1 MISEQSYD
9 PYNFA
14 KLRHVGPS
22 AKEVTEMLEVV
33 GYSSFDHLIDT
44 VLPSRLKDLH
54 LGDDPLPEL
63 GEPLTEAELPEDL
76 QKLIGENQT
85 FTSLIG
91 MGFYGTITP
100 PVLIRNILE
109 NPAWYTAY
117 TPYQPEIS
125 QGRLEVLLNFQTIV
139 SDLTGLNCAN
149 ASLLDEASAGAEAMA
164 MAYRVSR
171 SKSNKFFVGSWCH
184 PQTKAVIRTRARPL
198 GIEIIEG
205 CPFEDLVPSEVFGAL
220 FQYPGT
226 FGNLSDFSSLTEEL
240 KKNKAISIFATD
252 LMALTL
258 LKEPAAFGAD
268 ICIGSTQR
276 FGMPLGFGGP
286 HAAFISTTM
295 KYVRQLPG
303 RIVGVS
309 KDSRGKLALRLALQ
323 TREQHIRRQKA
334 TSNICTAQVLPAVVA
349 SLYGVLHGPIG
360 LEAIAKGIHGRTV
373 WLKQK
378 LESSGFKVN
387 QETFFDTISVEVED
401 ALQIHSKGLA
411 NEINFR
417 KIDDNL
423 IGISLDETTTS
434 NVLKKVCSSFGIEVT
449 SEELQSMDPSSL
461 NAISSSFARVS
472 EFMQNPVFNMNR
484 SEAAMTRYIRQLA
497 DRDLALDRTMIPL
510 GSCTMKLNAT
520 TEMAPITQPQLTN
533 IHPYVPDDQVGGYKK
548 LIEDLCK
555 RLCLIT
561 GFDGFSVQP
570 NSGAQG
576 EFAGLMAIK
585 GYHNSIGEGQRDIVL
600 IPKSAHGTNAA
611 SAVLAGMKVI
621 EIDTNDDGTI
631 DVDHMRT
638 LVSENAK
645 NISAVMVTY
654 PSTHGV
660 FEGSI
665 TEVCQLIHEV
675 GGQVY
680 LDGANLN
687 AMVGILRP
695 GDIGADVSH
704 LNLHKTFCIP
714 HGGGGPG
721 VGPIGVKSHL
731 IPFLPGDPLE
741 GDDSSAVSATKYG
754 SALVLVISWAFIKLM
769 AGKGLALA
777 TKLAIL
783 NANYLTKRLREKY
796 EICYSG
802 NEGLVGHECIVDT
815 RVSIEGTD
823 LVIDDIAKRLI
834 DNGFHPPTMSFPV
847 AGTLMVEPT
856 ESEPKAELDRFI
868 NAMLAIADEI
878 QAIKDGVIDKENNPL
893 INAPHT
899 LEDLVGEWDRPYS
912 REEGCLPVGAFR
924 PDRYWTPVNR
934 VDNVF
939 GDRNLVCTRNF

>member
-1 MISEQSYD
+1 MIAEESYE

-14 KLRHVGPS
+14 KLRHAGPS
-22 AKEVTEMLEVV
+22 AKEITEMLEVV
-33 GYSSFDHLIDT
+33 GYSNLDHLIDA
-44 VLPSRLKDLH
+44 VLPSRLRDLH
-54 LGDDPLPEL
+54 LGNNPLPEL
-63 GEPLTEAELPEDL
+63 GEPLTEVELPEDL
-76 QKLIGENQT
+76 QKFIGDNQIY
-85 FTSLIG
+85 TSLIG

-139 SDLTGLNCAN
+139 SDLTGLGCAN

-164 MAYRVSR
+164 MAYRISR
-171 SKSNKFFVGSWCH
+171 SKSNKFFVGTWCH
-184 PQTKAVIRTRARPL
+184 PQTKAVIKTRAKPL

-205 CPFEDLVPSEVFGAL
+205 CPFEDLIPSEVFGAI

-226 FGNLSDFSSLTEEL
+226 YGNLSDFSKLSAEL
-240 KKNKAISIFATD
+240 KQNKAITIFATD

-286 HAAFISTTM
+286 HAAFISTSM

-309 KDSRGKLALRLALQ
+309 QDSRGKPALRLALQ

-360 LEAIAKGIHGRTV
+360 LKSIAQGIHGRTV

-378 LESSGFKVN
+378 LENNGYRVN
-387 QETFFDTISVEVED
+387 QEGFFDTISVQVKD
-401 ALQIHSKGLA
+401 SSKVLSKGLT
-411 NEINFR
+411 EGINFR
-417 KIDDNL
+417 KIDNNL
-423 IGISLDETTTS
+423 IGLSLDETTNS
-434 NVLKKVCSSFGIEVT
+434 NVLLRVCSSFGIEAS
-449 SEELQSMDPSSL
+449 SEELQSIDPVSL
-461 NAISSSFARVS
+461 NAIPTSFERTS
-472 EFMQNPVFNMNR
+472 EYMQNPVFNMNR

-533 IHPYVPDDQVGGYKK
+533 IHPYAPEDQVGGYTK
-548 LIEDLCK
+548 LIEDLCQ

-576 EFAGLMAIK
+576 EYAGLMAIK
-585 GYHNSIGEGQRDIVL
+585 GFHSSIGEGQRDIVL

-631 DVDHMRT
+631 DISHMKL
-638 LVSENAK
+638 LVKENAEK
-645 NISAVMVTY
+645 ISAVMVTY

-665 TEVCQLIHEV
+665 TEVCQLIHDV

-741 GDDSSAVSATKYG
+741 GDGSGAVSATKYG

-802 NEGLVGHECIVDT
+802 NEGLVAHECIVDT
-815 RVSIEGTD
+815 RVSTEGTD

-878 QAIKDGVIDKENNPL
+878 QAIKDGTIDKENNPL
-893 INAPHT
+893 TNAPHT

-912 REEGCLPVGAFR
+912 RKEGCLPVGAFR
-924 PDRYWTPVNR
+924 PDRYWAPVNR

>member
-1 MISEQSYD
+1 MKSEQTYD
-9 PYNFA
+9 PYDFA

-22 AKEVTEMLEVV
+22 AKEIDEMLEVV
-33 GYSSFDHLIDT
+33 GYKSLDHLIEA
-44 VLPSRLKDLH
+44 VLPKRLRELH

-63 GEPLTEAELPEDL
+63 GNPLTEAELPEVL
-76 QKLIGENQT
+76 QKLIGENET

-100 PVLIRNILE
+100 PVLVRNILE

-125 QGRLEVLLNFQTIV
+125 QGRLEVLLNYQTIV
-139 SDLTGLNCAN
+139 SDLTGLGCAN

-164 MAYRVSR
+164 MAYRISR

-184 PQTKAVIRTRARPL
+184 PQTKEVIKTRAKPL

-205 CPFEDLVPSEVFGAL
+205 CPFVDLKPSEVFGAI
-220 FQYPGT
+220 FQYPST
-226 FGNLSDFSSLTEEL
+226 FGNLSDYSGLVEEL
-240 KKNKAISIFATD
+240 KKSKAIAIFATD

-309 KDSRGKLALRLALQ
+309 KDSRGNTALRLALQ

-360 LEAIAKGIHGRTV
+360 LKAIASGIHGRTV
-373 WLKQK
+373 WLGQK
-378 LESSGFKVN
+378 LESNGYKAN
-387 QETFFDTISVEVED
+387 HEAFFDTLSVQVGD
-401 ALQIHSKGLA
+401 SSSILLQGLA
-411 NEINFR
+411 NGINFR
-417 KIDDNL
+417 KVDENT
-423 IGISLDETTTS
+423 IGISLDETTTAE
-434 NVLKKVCSSFGIEVT
+434 VLQRVCSSFGIEVNPAEMQT
-449 SEELQSMDPSSL
+449 LDTASL
-461 NAISSSFARVS
+461 NAIPAEFARTS
-472 EFMQNPVFNMNR
+472 EFMQNQVFNMNR

-520 TEMAPITQPQLTN
+520 TEMAPITQPQFTN
-533 IHPYVPDDQVGGYKK
+533 IHPYAPEEQVGGYRK
-548 LIEDLCK
+548 LIDDLCQK
-555 RLCLIT
+555 LCLIT

-585 GYHNSIGEGQRDIVL
+585 GYHQSIGEGQRDIVL

-611 SAVLAGMKVI
+611 SAVLAGLKVI
-621 EIDTNDDGTI
+621 EIDTNTDGTI
-631 DVDHMRT
+631 DVDHMQSLIR
-638 LVSENAK
+638 ENADS
-645 NISAVMVTY
+645 ISATMITY

-665 TEVCQLIHEV
+665 TEVCRLIHEV

-680 LDGANLN
+680 LDGANFN

-731 IPFLPGDPLE
+731 IPFLPGDPLN
-741 GDDSSAVSATKYG
+741 GDGSGAVSSTEFG
-754 SALVLVISWAFIKLM
+754 SALVLVISWAYIKLM

-777 TKLAIL
+777 TKLAVL
-783 NANYLTKRLREKY
+783 NANYVTKRLRQKY
-796 EICYSG
+796 NICYSG
-802 NEGLVGHECIVDT
+802 NEDLVAHECIVDT

-868 NAMLAIADEI
+868 SAMLAIADEI
-878 QAIKDGVIDKENNPL
+878 QAIKDGTMDSENNPL
-893 INAPHT
+893 TNAPHT
-899 LEDLVGEWDRPYS
+899 LDDLVGDWDRPYT
-912 REEGCLPVGAFR
+912 REEGCLPIGAFR
-924 PDRYWTPVNR
+924 PDRYWSPVNR

-939 GDRNLVCTRNF
+939 GDRNLICTRNF

>member
-1 MISEQSYD
+1 MISDSSYD

-22 AKEVTEMLEVV
+22 AKEITEMLKVV
-33 GYSSFDHLIDT
+33 GYESLDHLIDA
-44 VLPSRLKDLH
+44 VLPTRLKNLH

-63 GEPLTEAELPEDL
+63 GKPLTEAELPDEL
-76 QKLIGENQT
+76 HQLIGDNQS

-100 PVLIRNILE
+100 PVLVRNILE

-139 SDLTGLNCAN
+139 SDLTGLDCAN

-171 SKSNKFFVGSWCH
+171 SKSNKFFIGSRCH
-184 PQTKAVIRTRARPL
+184 PQTKAVIRTRAAPL

-205 CPFEDLVPSEVFGAL
+205 CPFEDLNPVEVFGAL

-226 FGNLSDFSSLTEEL
+226 FGHLSDFSGLAEEL
-240 KKNKAISIFATD
+240 KKNKAITIFATD

-286 HAAFISTTM
+286 HAAFISTSM
-295 KYVRQLPG
+295 KFVRQLPG

-309 KDSRGKLALRLALQ
+309 KDSRGKPALRLALQ

-360 LEAIAKGIHGRTV
+360 LKAIAKGIHNRTV
-373 WLKQK
+373 WLKKK
-378 LESSGFKVN
+378 LENNGLEVDQKG
-387 QETFFDTISVEVED
+387 FFDTISVDVGD
-401 ALQIHSKGLA
+401 SSKVITNGLK
-411 NEINFR
+411 NGVNFR
-417 KIDDNL
+417 QIDAKT

-434 NVLKKVCSSFGIEVT
+434 EVLERVCLSFELEVKKDELRSSD
-449 SEELQSMDPSSL
+449 LKSL
-461 NAISSSFARVS
+461 NAIPEKFVRTT

-533 IHPYVPDDQVGGYKK
+533 IHPYAPEEQVSGYKK
-548 LIEDLCK
+548 LIDDLSQ
-555 RLCLIT
+555 RLCAIT

-585 GYHNSIGEGQRDIVL
+585 GYHNSLGESQREIVL

-611 SAVLAGMKVI
+611 SAVLAGLKVI
-621 EIDTNDDGTI
+621 EINTNEDGTI
-631 DVDHMRT
+631 DIKHMRD
-638 LVSENAK
+638 LVEENADA
-645 NISAVMVTY
+645 ISAVMVTY

-665 TEVCQLIHEV
+665 TEVCELIHGV

-680 LDGANLN
+680 MDGANLN

-695 GDIGADVSH
+695 GDIGVDVSH

-731 IPFLPGDPLE
+731 IPFLPGDPLK
-741 GDDSSAVSATKYG
+741 GDGSGAISATEYG

-769 AGKGLALA
+769 AGKGLSLA

-783 NANYLTKRLREKY
+783 NANYLAKKLREKY

-802 NEGLVGHECIVDT
+802 NEGLVAHECIVDT

-868 NAMLAIADEI
+868 SAMFAIADEI
-878 QAIKDGVIDKENNPL
+878 SAVKAGTIDKENNPL
-893 INAPHT
+893 TNAPHT
-899 LEDLVGEWDRPYS
+899 LEDLVSEWDRPYS
-912 REEGCLPVGAFR
+912 REDACLPVGSFR
-924 PDRYWTPVNR
+924 PDRYWSPVNR
-934 VDNVF
+934 VDNVY
-939 GDRNLVCTRNF
+939 GDRNLVCTRKY